1 MNNCLSVRNFTD
13 GVDLAGNYD
22 NKGYI
27 DFSVAKFW
35 VCHKSDKVNLTPSE
49 TIGISGVTDKYRG
62 NDTVSLRRKND
73 SYNSIMSGGLL
84 STQCLVWQV
93 N

>member
-1 MNNCLSVRNFTD
+1 M
-13 GVDLAGNYD
+13 DLAGNYD

-84 STQCLVWQV
+84 STQGLV
-93 N
+93 